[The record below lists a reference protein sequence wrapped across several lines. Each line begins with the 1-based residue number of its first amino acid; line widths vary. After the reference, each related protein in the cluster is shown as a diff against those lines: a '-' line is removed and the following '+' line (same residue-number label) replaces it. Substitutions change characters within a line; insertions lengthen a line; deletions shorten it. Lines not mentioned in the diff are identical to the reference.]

1 MNKRFF
7 VSSGSG
13 STDCEGYSIISVSY
27 THLDVYKRQNVDW
40 TIITYGDKIYNGI
53 MDEIELMGYYDSNNY
68 NNLCVD
74 NNDACYKYVRYI
86 YDDGG

>member
-1 MNKRFF
+1 MLNN
-7 VSSGSG
+7 
-13 STDCEGYSIISVSY
+13 T
-27 THLDVYKRQNVDW
+27 NVDW

-53 MDEIELMGYYDSNNY
+53 MDEVKLMGYYDSNNY

-74 NNDACYKYVRYI
+74 NNDACYKYIRYI